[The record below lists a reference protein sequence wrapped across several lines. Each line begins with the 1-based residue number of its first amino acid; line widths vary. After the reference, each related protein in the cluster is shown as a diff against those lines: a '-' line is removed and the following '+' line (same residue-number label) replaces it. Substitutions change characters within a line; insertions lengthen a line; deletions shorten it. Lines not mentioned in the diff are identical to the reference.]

1 MRGCE
6 TVWVPGCDH
15 AGIATQVGDCGVVGH
30 HHQLLFAVDRGGET
44 FSC

>member
-15 AGIATQVGDCGVVGH
+15 AGIATQVRNHGVLGDD
-30 HHQLLFAVDRGGET
+30 HQLHVAVGGG
-44 FSC
+44 